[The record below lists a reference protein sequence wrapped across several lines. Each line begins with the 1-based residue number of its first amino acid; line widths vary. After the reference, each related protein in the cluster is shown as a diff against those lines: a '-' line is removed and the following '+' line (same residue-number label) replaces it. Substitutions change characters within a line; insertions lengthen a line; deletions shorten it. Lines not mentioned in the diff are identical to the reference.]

1 MAVYCRV
8 TSGKKVECMKVA
20 NTINQLRPFPGG
32 DVRRQEQSADFA
44 TILKG
49 MLDSAN
55 DLHKQSEAM
64 TEAFVIGRDSVEIH
78 DVVLAA
84 EKARLAL
91 DLTVAV
97 RNKLVEAYQEIM
109 RMQI

>member
-1 MAVYCRV
+1 
-8 TSGKKVECMKVA
+8 MKIT
-20 NTINQLRPFPGG
+20 NSINQLTPSPGSN
-32 DVRRQEQSADFA
+32 VRRQEQNVGFA
-44 TILKG
+44 EVLRG

-55 DLHKQSEAM
+55 DLQKHSDEVA
-64 TEAFVIGRDSVEIH
+64 EAFVIGRDSVEIH